1 MSRKTYKD
9 FESKKTVHFNL
20 TRESHSKLRIACF
33 KMRLSMQEVFEEMCQ
48 RIATEQPD
56 VMKILTEIST
66 DKRNKTIKRLSESD
80 AESLFNIIENESPLS
95 GEEK

>member
-1 MSRKTYKD
+1 
-9 FESKKTVHFNL
+9 
-20 TRESHSKLRIACF
+20 
-33 KMRLSMQEVFEEMCQ
+33 MQEVFEEMCQ